1 MVTRVR
7 LVCALLASW
16 LMAESLPASAQ
27 VIGTYSW
34 QLQPY
39 CNVITVT
46 VTQQEGQY
54 QLDGRDSDCAS
65 STARSAVRGLAFLLP
80 DGTLRLGFSV
90 VAATLVTPIAID
102 AVINLTDY
110 NGTWRD
116 SAGNSGTFA
125 FNASTGGSSRPVVTG
140 LTPGSVTSGA
150 IADGGI
156 GTAKLADSAV
166 TTSKLADNAV
176 TASKLANNAVGATT
190 LSDGAVSAAKLA
202 AGAVT
207 AATIADGAVTTAT
220 LAAGAVTGAK
230 VDQAQVQL
238 RVSGTCPSGQRMT
251 GVNADGTVICATTP
265 AANLQCVNTSVSSFT
280 IAAGTTN
287 FFNNPSCPSGYSPV
301 TPYCWTATAG
311 VFSQGSGYNA
321 NSASNAT
328 FCAWQ
333 NTTGASQTT
342 FGGNVCCRVPSP

>member
-1 MVTRVR
+1 MVTRSR
-7 LVCALLASW
+7 LVCALLALW

-65 STARSAVRGLAFLLP
+65 TTARSAVRGLAFLLP

-90 VAATLVTPIAID
+90 VAATLVAPIAID

-156 GTAKLADSAV
+156 GTAKLADS
-166 TTSKLADNAV
+166 AV

-265 AANLQCVNTSVSSFT
+265 AANLQCVSTSVSSFT

-287 FFNNPSCPSGYSPV
+287 FFNNPSCPSGFSPV
-301 TPYCWTATAG
+301 TPFCWAASAG
-311 VFSQGSGYNA
+311 VFSQGSGYNG
-321 NSASNAT
+321 NSTFNAT